1 MNIFDDDV
9 LNTLNLCIDGVFIEN
24 LNGDIL
30 MCNATGAEMFGY
42 TVEEITQLNIRDF
55 VPPEETYYLKD
66 EYAASDLYPTEYIRR
81 VNIKKDGTLIF
92 TEVNSKII
100 ISNGVEYI
108 IAFVRNGA
116 GIGRDDPRAP
126 AAQMSTT
133 FWQRIKEEENQ
144 IVLPLY
150 DSVGK
155 VKSII
160 PLTAVEYIESNL
172 KKLRFCLTDGSILEG
187 YGTLNHL
194 EESIPS
200 MGSFLRCYQ
209 SNLINMQYAEL
220 DEQHGIFIMQSGA
233 RVPIRKRQYRQI
245 KQVYYNYRI
254 MMK

>member
-9 LNTLNLCIDGVFIEN
+9 LNVLNLCIDGVFIEN

-30 MCNATGAEMFGY
+30 MCNPTGAEMFGY

-55 VPPEETYYLKD
+55 VPPEESYYLKD
-66 EYAASDLYPTEYIRR
+66 EYAPSDLYPNEYIRR
-81 VNIKKDGTLIF
+81 VNVKKDGTLIF

-100 ISNGVEYI
+100 ISDGVKYL
-108 IAFVRNGA
+108 IAFVRNGV
-116 GIGRDDPRAP
+116 GIGREDPRAP
-126 AAQMSTT
+126 VAQMSTA
-133 FWQRIKEEENQ
+133 FWQRIKEEEKQ

-155 VKSII
+155 VKNTI
-160 PLTAVEYIESNL
+160 PLTEVEYIESNL
-172 KKLRFCLTDGSILEG
+172 KKLRFHLTDGSILEG
-187 YGTLNHL
+187 YGTLNHM

-209 SNLINMQYAEL
+209 SNLINMQYSEL
-220 DEQHGIFIMQSGA
+220 DEQHGIFIMRSGA
-233 RVPIRKRQYRQI
+233 RIPIRKRQYRQI